1 MCLSL
6 KWLHGEFGFVFLRV
20 FHKIISITIY
30 VFGKKYVKVS
40 LYIFFSLFPFPFLM
54 GLFFLHEQKCFIK
67 KSYRKG
73 LLTKVT
79 LSAAR
84 KHFVAALERC
94 RIGNIVAWW

>member
-1 MCLSL
+1 
-6 KWLHGEFGFVFLRV
+6 
-20 FHKIISITIY
+20 
-30 VFGKKYVKVS
+30 
-40 LYIFFSLFPFPFLM
+40 M